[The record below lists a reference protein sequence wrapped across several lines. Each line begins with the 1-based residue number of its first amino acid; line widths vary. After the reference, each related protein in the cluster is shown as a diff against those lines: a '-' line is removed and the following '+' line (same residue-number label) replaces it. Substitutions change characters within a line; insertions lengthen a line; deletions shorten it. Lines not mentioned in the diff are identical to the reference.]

1 MLPRVANLLS
11 ERRDKEAQNMV
22 KFSFILYNL
31 IIFPMIFGLIA
42 VNEVFIKLFLGQNF
56 QDVKYV
62 LYVSVFNRQCQD
74 FCVNII

>member
-1 MLPRVANLLS
+1 MVTSLGVVMLPRVANLLS
-11 ERRDKEAQNMV
+11 ERREEEVQNMV

-42 VNEVFIKLFLGQNF
+42 VNEVFVKLFLGQNF

-62 LYVSVFNRQCQD
+62 
-74 FCVNII
+74 